1 MSKIK
6 TRDTVRDVKTLD
18 RAANLSQRV
27 KDTATKTKETAEA
40 EQPEQESRHTS
51 PTAYATDRIADGGK
65 AIAHKA
71 QGAVRHP
78 VRRVRRSSQEVQR
91 AAQDAQKAYQQ
102 LRTSGKATTAPKAA
116 KATKV
121 AKTAVTPV
129 GKTTHTSVVQFAV
142 DKGYNGIYIYLDNG
156 EGGHHVN
163 RPAFTQLNNDILAGK
178 VQTVMVKDL
187 SRIARNF
194 ILVDRWMKM
203 ADTLGV
209 EVVSMADA
217 IGGLEGIKRLQALI
231 LEHSVE

>member
-1 MSKIK
+1 MS
-6 TRDTVRDVKTLD
+6 
-18 RAANLSQRV
+18 N
-27 KDTATKTKETAEA
+27 KE
-40 EQPEQESRHTS
+40 
-51 PTAYATDRIADGGK
+51 K
-65 AIAHKA
+65 
-71 QGAVRHP
+71 
-78 VRRVRRSSQEVQR
+78 
-91 AAQDAQKAYQQ
+91 
-102 LRTSGKATTAPKAA
+102 
-116 KATKV
+116 KV
-121 AKTAVTPV
+121 AIYCRVARIDDVSLKRQMQAVI
-129 GKTTHTSVVQFAV
+129 QFAV

-163 RPAFTQLNNDILAGK
+163 RPAFTQLNNDMLAGK
-178 VQTVMVKDL
+178 IQTVMVKDL